1 MSDFSINKVK
11 KRRTRRFLTQEYK
24 ARTAFTKI
32 TTKREKPVPK
42 VILIE
47 QQKLHDYLSEF
58 DR

>member
-24 ARTAFTKI
+24 ARTSFVKVTA
-32 TTKREKPVPK
+32 KRERPVPK
-42 VILIE
+42 VVLIE
-47 QQKLHDYLSEF
+47 QQKLHDFLSEL